1 MTTNECSPVDVGKEV
16 DCLIKKH
23 LVEKAETADDGLPV
37 AAVSASDRFSWAKQ
51 AGVQIDFVDQR
62 LATIC
67 HEIPASE
74 EKHWAVPRFRMKKE
88 EQT

>member
-1 MTTNECSPVDVGKEV
+1 METKNCSQIDVAKEV

-23 LVEKAETADDGLPV
+23 LVEEAETADDGLPV
-37 AAVSASDRFSWAKQ
+37 AAVSSSDRCSWAKQ
-51 AGVQIDFVDQR
+51 AGVEIEFVDQR

-67 HEIPASE
+67 EEIASSE

-88 EQT
+88 DN